1 METQFET
8 KRAARSLVT
17 IQTKTPPTRINNR
30 LQTGTTATLTVDVAG
45 LEAELRR
52 AVRGEVRFSGGDR
65 GMYASD
71 ASNYRMV
78 PLGVVLP
85 RDADDVTKA
94 VAACRRYNAPVFAR
108 GGGTGI
114 PGQTVNDGVL
124 FDFSK
129 YMNRLVELDPQ
140 GKRARVEPGIV
151 LDELR
156 KAANQY
162 GLTFGPDPATH
173 SRCTLGGMIGNN
185 SCGTH
190 SVMAGETSDNVE
202 ELEILTYDGTRMRVG
217 RAGDDELEKI
227 IAEGGRR
234 GEIYTRLK
242 AFRDKYAEL
251 IRKEFPRIPRRVS
264 GYNLPALLPENGFHV
279 ARALV
284 GSECTCALVLEAT
297 TRLVYW
303 PPVRSLLVIGYSDI
317 FEAADHVTEPLP
329 FEPIALEALDDTFIE
344 DMKKKGMHPQHLNM
358 MPEGHAWLL
367 VEFGGES
374 KEESDAA
381 ARKLMDKLKQRK
393 NPPSLKLFDNPA
405 HEKLVWYLREEG
417 LGATAKIPGEPD
429 NHEGW
434 EDSSAPPERLGGYLR
449 DLRKLMD
456 KYGYVGPLY
465 GHFGQGCVHTRL
477 TFDLVTADGIERW
490 RHFLEEASDLVTS
503 YGGSLSGEH
512 GDGQARGELLP
523 RMYSAEMI
531 EAFREFKQ
539 IWDPDW
545 KMNPGKLVDP
555 YRVDENLRLGTT
567 WNPPRVQ
574 THFQYPDDHRSFAAA
589 TERCVGAGVCRRHE
603 GGTMCP
609 SYMVTREEKHSTRG
623 RARLLGEMI
632 RGETVTDGWRSEEV
646 REALDLCLACKGCKG
661 ECPVQVDMATYKA
674 EFLSHYYEGR
684 LRPRSAYTMGHIHFW
699 ARLAALVPH
708 VANFLTHAPGFQTIA
723 KLVADVHPN
732 RTIPEFAPYTFKQW
746 FRKRSRRNGRARNGD
761 AANSH
766 EQDAGAQRPQVL
778 LWPDTFNNHFHPRT
792 AQAAVQ
798 VLEAAGFEV
807 QVPRQN
813 VCCGRPLYDWGMLD
827 EAKRLLREIL
837 TLLKGP
843 IEQGVPVVVL
853 EPSCATVFRE
863 ELPNLFPNDED
874 AKRLGRQTFLLSDFL
889 EQKAAD
895 FRPPKLKTKAVVHG
909 HCHHKSIMK
918 MDAEEAVLRKMGV
931 EYEMPETGCCG
942 MAGAFGFERSHYD
955 ISLAVGERVLL
966 PAVRATPRDVL
977 VISDGFSC
985 REQIAQETDR
995 RALHLAEVIELAL
1008 REGAEVTNDAYP
1020 EKKYLAGRGT
1030 DSPLTTTEVALL
1042 VGAGALLAGGAAW
1055 LVRRLTKSRG
1065 GVTPDGRARAAR
1077 AGT

>member
-1 METQFET
+1 
-8 KRAARSLVT
+8 
-17 IQTKTPPTRINNR
+17 
-30 LQTGTTATLTVDVAG
+30 
-45 LEAELRR
+45 
-52 AVRGEVRFSGGDR
+52 
-65 GMYASD
+65 
-71 ASNYRMV
+71 
-78 PLGVVLP
+78 
-85 RDADDVTKA
+85 
-94 VAACRRYNAPVFAR
+94 
-108 GGGTGI
+108 
-114 PGQTVNDGVL
+114 
-124 FDFSK
+124 
-129 YMNRLVELDPQ
+129 
-140 GKRARVEPGIV
+140 V

-156 KAANQY
+156 KAANKY

-190 SVMAGETSDNVE
+190 SVMAGETADNIE
-202 ELEILTYDGTRMRVG
+202 ALEVLTYDGARTNVG
-217 RAGDDELEKI
+217 ATSEEELEQI
-227 IAEGGRR
+227 IREGGRR

-242 AFRDKYAEL
+242 AFREKYADL
-251 IRKEFPRIPRRVS
+251 IRKEFPKIPRRVS

-279 ARALV
+279 ARSLV
-284 GSECTCALVLEAT
+284 GSECTCVLVLEAT
-297 TRLVYW
+297 TRLVHW

-329 FEPIALEALDDTFIE
+329 FKPVALEALDDTFIE
-344 DMKKKGMHPQHLNM
+344 DMKKKGMHPKHLNI
-358 MPEGHAWLL
+358 MPDGHAWLL

-381 ARKLMDKLKQRK
+381 AHRLMDELKRRK

-405 HEKLVWYLREEG
+405 HEKLIWYLREEG

-434 EDSSAPPERLGGYLR
+434 EDSSVPPEKLGGYLR
-449 DLRKLMD
+449 DFRKLMD
-456 KYGYVGPLY
+456 KYNYIGPLY

-477 TFDLVTADGIERW
+477 TFDLETADGIDKW
-490 RHFLEEASDLVTS
+490 RHFLEEASDLVAS

-531 EAFREFKQ
+531 EAFREFKS

-555 YRVDENLRLGTT
+555 YRVDENLRLGTG
-567 WNPPRVQ
+567 WNPPPVE
-574 THFQYPDDHRSFAAA
+574 THFQYPDDHRSFAEA

-632 RGETVTDGWRSEEV
+632 RGETIADGWKSEEV
-646 REALDLCLACKGCKG
+646 YEALDLCLACKGCKG

-684 LRPRSAYTMGHIHFW
+684 LRPRSAYTMGHIHLW
-699 ARLAALVPH
+699 ARIAALVPH
-708 VANFLTHAPGFQTIA
+708 AANFFTHAPVFRAIS
-723 KLVADVHPN
+723 KLVADVHPD

-746 FRKRSRRNGRARNGD
+746 FHRRETKRASHQSEIPNPKSQIRR
-761 AANSH
+761 
-766 EQDAGAQRPQVL
+766 VI

-792 AQAAVQ
+792 AQAAVA

-807 QVPRQN
+807 QVPQAA

-827 EAKRLLREIL
+827 EAKSLLREIL
-837 TLLKGP
+837 RLLKGP

-863 ELPNLFPNDED
+863 ELTNLFPNDED
-874 AKRLGRQTFLLSDFL
+874 AKRLSEQAFLLSDFL
-889 EQKAAD
+889 EQKAPD
-895 FRPPKLKTKAVVHG
+895 FLLPKLKMKAVVHG

-966 PAVRATPRDVL
+966 PAVRATPKDAL
-977 VISDGFSC
+977 VVSDGFSC

-1008 REGAEVTNDAYP
+1008 REGAEVPNDPYP

-1030 DSPLTTTEVALL
+1030 DSPLTTAEVALL
-1042 VGAGALLAGGAAW
+1042 VGAGAMLAGGAAW
-1055 LVRRLTKSRG
+1055 LVRRWTKARG
-1065 GVTPDGRARAAR
+1065 GGRSEGRARDAR
-1077 AGT
+1077 AGA